1 MLVIF
6 PLIIIVLSNLSF
18 LGNQNFTNHKHPRHI
33 PIVIETDVVWF
44 NHDILIFSIIIIFS
58 KHLLFQMIIAIV
70 CSKTKSG
77 YCQKEHLQP
86 VVIGSSIGVY
96 CHKMTSSV
104 RERKRWKR
112 TNLSVKFQIKT
123 VQSCLKHK
131 ASIQANSI

>member
-44 NHDILIFSIIIIFS
+44 NHDILIFSIIIIFF

-86 VVIGSSIGVY
+86 VVIG
-96 CHKMTSSV
+96 
-104 RERKRWKR
+104 
-112 TNLSVKFQIKT
+112 
-123 VQSCLKHK
+123 
-131 ASIQANSI
+131 